1 MRKRSV
7 DAGQSLA
14 YVTML
19 LALVGLYLSSLYS
32 YLLFHSLAEIFSAVI
47 ASSVFMVAW
56 TSRRQLDNNYL
67 LFLGPAYLSVAVLA
81 MIHTLAYKGM
91 GVFPG
96 DDANLATQLWIAS
109 RYILGISFL
118 LAPLFL
124 HRRTR
129 LDLAPVFAIYLV
141 ATILLLASI
150 FVWRIFPV
158 CYDPE
163 TGLTPFKR
171 ISEYVVSG
179 LFVVGLVLL
188 NHDRRFFDAHV
199 LRLLSWSLVVSILS
213 ELAFTNYVAVYDLFN
228 LAGHLLQI
236 VGLYLLYRAII
247 ETGLVRPYALLF
259 HNLREA
265 RDKLELRVRER
276 TAELTAANAALA
288 QANTRLEQTNV
299 ELAAA
304 NAQLEETNT
313 QLEEAN
319 AQLAQSQESLRR
331 LSRRLV
337 EVQEAERRAIAREL
351 HDEAGQTLTA
361 LHVGLGLL
369 QREAGGL
376 EPIASLV
383 RELKQIADGV
393 QESLHQLA
401 WNLRPPS
408 LDRMGLVPTLRQ
420 YTETVRRQHG
430 LQLDFVAFD
439 LDGLRPA
446 AEVEIAAYRIVQEAI
461 TNVVR
466 HAGASRAGV
475 ILERHGDRLRVIV
488 EDDGRGFDP
497 EEAAGRGRLGLFGM
511 RERAEMMGG
520 TLTLESRPGAG
531 ATVYAELPLDFA

>member
-1 MRKRSV
+1 MGKRSV

-19 LALVGLYLSSLYS
+19 LAMVCLYLTSLYS
-32 YLLFHSLAEIFSAVI
+32 YLLFHSLAEIFSALI
-47 ASSVFMVAW
+47 ASGVFMVAW
-56 TSRRQLDNNYL
+56 TSRQQIDNNYL
-67 LFLGPAYLSVAVLA
+67 LLLGPAYLLIALLGL
-81 MIHTLAYKGM
+81 IHTLAYQGM
-91 GVFPG
+91 NILPG
-96 DDANLATQLWIAS
+96 GGANLATQLWIAS
-109 RYILGISFL
+109 RYVLGVSYP

-129 LDLAPVFAIYLV
+129 LNLAPVFAAYMV
-141 ATILLLASI
+141 VTILLLASI
-150 FVWRIFPV
+150 FAWHIFPA

-163 TGLTPFKR
+163 SGLTPFKR
-171 ISEYVVSG
+171 ASEYVISG

-188 NHDRRFFDAHV
+188 NRDRRYFDPYV
-199 LRLLSWSLVVSILS
+199 LRLLSLSLVVNILS
-213 ELAFTNYVAVYDLFN
+213 ELIFTSYVAVYDLFN

-236 VGLYLLYRAII
+236 VGFYLLYRAII
-247 ETGLVRPYALLF
+247 ETGLARPYALLF

-265 RDKLELRVRER
+265 CDQLELRVDER

-288 QANTRLEQTNV
+288 HANGRLEQTNI
-299 ELAAA
+299 ELAA
-304 NAQLEETNT
+304 
-313 QLEEAN
+313 AN

-351 HDEAGQTLTA
+351 HDEASQTLTA

-369 QREAGGL
+369 QREAGGV
-376 EPIASLV
+376 EPIAS
-383 RELKQIADGV
+383 RTQALKQMADGV
-393 QESLHQLA
+393 QEMLHQLA

-420 YTETVRRQHG
+420 YVETVGRQHG
-430 LQLDFVAFD
+430 LEIDFLAVGLDNP
-439 LDGLRPA
+439 RPSP
-446 AEVEIAAYRIVQEAI
+446 EVEIAAYRIVQEAI

-466 HAGASRAGV
+466 HAGAGRAGV
-475 ILERHGDRLRVIV
+475 ILERHGDHLQVIV
-488 EDDGRGFDP
+488 EDDGKGFDP

-511 RERAEMMGG
+511 RERAELMGG
-520 TLTLESRPGAG
+520 TLTLESQPGAG